1 MAISPINGLVFS
13 SAVVSGMNAAC
24 LDNLAQASTKW
35 IRRRKWSSCMTER
48 WLTETRS
55 FPPQTQSLK
64 CLPQQSFPQ
73 HRGAGNSAFSCLKA
87 AIKADI
93 SCPEIQRRMDNRDEV
108 RARGIP
114 QGEFRTQELLED
126 PQRNIDIVTAAKSAQ
141 CYRFIQTYLPR
152 CFYRGIIETKIQYKI
167 KLERVYF
174 NWNSIF
180 QYWM

>member
-1 MAISPINGLVFS
+1 
-13 SAVVSGMNAAC
+13 
-24 LDNLAQASTKW
+24 
-35 IRRRKWSSCMTER
+35 MTER
-48 WLTETRS
+48 RLTETRS

-64 CLPQQSFPQ
+64 CLPSSHFLNIVEQVI
-73 HRGAGNSAFSCLKA
+73 SCLKA

-93 SCPEIQRRMDNRDEV
+93 SCLEIQRRMDNRDEV

-180 QYWM
+180 QY